1 MTICPG
7 GLTQAKSGIAAFV
20 NYGSSAAGLLSLVP
34 RLSALAPAAYVL
46 SGVSIATSV
55 LCGSEPPA
63 MPTFTQAE
71 INDLINNNFFD
82 TNYATALGKLKDM
95 ISNLAWYQL
104 CECQSGGAVT
114 LPTPPVQ
121 PTPPVLVPTD
131 LPNTTKICSQ
141 NPSAPQTW
149 ASFGNGKV
157 NSNPGVIT
165 TLAGAVGLDFTINVT
180 LTGGGTPD
188 SMTGHVDEFDFTGH
202 SARLADFHI
211 GTSGSYH
218 QTFLVNP
225 VRPHIVFSLSPDT
238 VTFPTGQL
246 LDFLGVLTCG
256 GTPAVG
262 PANCCPP
269 DPLVVAKLDSIQ
281 ALVTLLQRQLAPF
294 AYVPGTVHA
303 GLSGTGVL
311 SVQGLLGAKITI
323 TTDPTTLGVE
333 GTSPPILFDRGFIT
347 WGTADGYPQSERLE
361 RSSQLSLPAR
371 ASAFT
376 DLAYDLHPGLVVTI
390 TELVREP

>member
-1 MTICPG
+1 MTICPS

-34 RLSALAPAAYVL
+34 RLAALAPAAYVL

-104 CECQSGGAVT
+104 CECQSGGAVS

-121 PTPPVLVPTD
+121 PTPPLTNPTNI
-131 LPNTTKICSQ
+131 PNTTAVCSGPFTTT
-141 NPSAPQTW
+141 NTFAGFPSVLTSAN
-149 ASFGNGKV
+149 FV
-157 NSNPGVIT
+157 SNP
-165 TLAGAVGLDFTINVT
+165 LPAGAQQVHLKVT
-180 LTGGGTPD
+180 MTNNGGGTI
-188 SMTGHVDEFDFTGH
+188 STVTGHVKKYLSNNVDFILVDTFTVPTPGVYE
-202 SARLADFHI
+202 AYYPADPVYPIFH
-211 GTSGSYH
+211 YD
-218 QTFLVNP
+218 L
-225 VRPHIVFSLSPDT
+225 
-238 VTFPTGQL
+238 
-246 LDFLGVLTCG
+246 
-256 GTPAVG
+256 TPATTPSPGDTFSVLGETFCTAGIAPG
-262 PANCCPP
+262 PQNCCPP
-269 DPLVVAKLDSIQ
+269 DPLLVAKLDNIQ

-311 SVQGLLGAKITI
+311 SVQGLLGAKIVI

-347 WGTADGYPQSERLE
+347 WGTADGYLQSERLE

-376 DLAYDLHPGLVVTI
+376 DLAYDLHPGVVVTI
-390 TELVREP
+390 TELIREP

>member
-34 RLSALAPAAYVL
+34 RLAALAPAAYVL

-121 PTPPVLVPTD
+121 PTPPVVPPTN
-131 LPNTTKICSQ
+131 LPNTTVQCAHFTTG
-141 NPSAPQTW
+141 PVTW
-149 ASFGNGKV
+149 SSFGNGKV
-157 NSNPGVIT
+157 NSNPSVNT
-165 TLAGAVGLDFTINVT
+165 TTAGAVGLDFTINVV

-188 SMTGHVDEFDFTGH
+188 SSNGHVDKFNAAGK
-202 SARLADFHI
+202 SIRLADFTI
-211 GTSGSYH
+211 PTSGTYH
-218 QTFLVNP
+218 QTFVVDPLF
-225 VRPHIVFSLSPDT
+225 PHIVFSLTPDT
-238 VTFPTGQL
+238 VTFPTGQTL
-246 LDFLGVLTCG
+246 EFIGTLTCAG
-256 GTPAVG
+256 ALPIG
-262 PANCCPP
+262 PSDCCPP
-269 DPLVVAKLDSIQ
+269 DPLLVAKLDNIQ

-294 AYVPGTVHA
+294 AYVPGTVHT

-311 SVQGLLGAKITI
+311 SVQGLLGAKIII

-333 GTSPPILFDRGFIT
+333 GTSPPILFDRGYIT

-376 DLAYDLHPGLVVTI
+376 DLAYDLHPGVVVTI